1 VGVSLLDAVGL
12 RAGWVARSQDEYV
25 VRAVAA
31 AADLPALA
39 ALRAGLRPRMLASR
53 LCDGPAFV
61 ARLEGVY
68 RGLWH
73 RWLAREGHA
82 AEPDAAGPAEAA
94 AGPTEAAAAG
104 GSKGLPNGTAAAG
117 DADGGAHACR
127 AGACPGGCGRGQ
139 APAVGVLKKRTGQLP
154 GAHGAPAP
162 RLADGG

>member
-1 VGVSLLDAVGL
+1 MGVSLLDAVGL

-25 VRAVAA
+25 ARAVAA

-68 RGLWH
+68 RSLWR

-82 AEPDAAGPAEAA
+82 AEPAGGAGAPA
-94 AGPTEAAAAG
+94 EAAAAG
-104 GSKGLPNGTAAAG
+104 GKGAPNGAG
-117 DADGGAHACR
+117 DAAAQACR
-127 AGACPGGCGRGQ
+127 AAACTGACGRGQ
-139 APAVGVLKKRTGQLP
+139 APAVGVL
-154 GAHGAPAP
+154 
-162 RLADGG
+162 D

>member
-25 VRAVAA
+25 ARAVAA

-68 RGLWH
+68 R
-73 RWLAREGHA
+73 EGHA

-94 AGPTEAAAAG
+94 AGPTEAAAVG

-127 AGACPGGCGRGQ
+127 AAACTGACGRGQ
-139 APAVGVLKKRTGQLP
+139 APAVGVLE
-154 GAHGAPAP
+154 
-162 RLADGG
+162 

>member
-94 AGPTEAAAAG
+94 AGPTEAAAVG

-127 AGACPGGCGRGQ
+127 AAACTGACGRGQ
-139 APAVGVLKKRTGQLP
+139 APAVGVLE
-154 GAHGAPAP
+154 
-162 RLADGG
+162 